1 MPAALFEIL
10 VILFLVLL
18 NGLFAMSEM
27 AVVSA
32 RKSRLQ
38 QGVQENEPGAGAA
51 LRLAE
56 KPGRFLS
63 TIQVGITLIGVLSG
77 AIGGATLAESITA
90 WLARFPLLAPYA
102 GPIGI
107 GSVVVLITYLSLVL
121 GELAPKRLA
130 LGNPERIAAAIA
142 GPMSILGRL
151 LGPVVRLLN
160 ISTEAVLKLAGVRGR
175 RRSPVTEEE
184 IELMLEEGAAGGWFA
199 PEERLMIGRVFRL
212 ADRRLSIVMTPRPEI
227 EWLDVN
233 AGEEEICDR
242 LAKSKHS
249 RLPVC
254 EGELDHVLGVV
265 YTKDLLSQMICGD
278 GLDVRRC
285 LRQAPFVPES
295 VEAYDVL
302 EIFRHS
308 PTRLALVMDEYG
320 GLQGLVTP
328 NDLLQALVGE
338 IPEPGEEQIPSA
350 AQQAD
355 DSWLV
360 DGMLPV
366 DELADLLNVP
376 EPQDLLRGVYETL
389 SGLVM
394 AQLGKIPS
402 PGDTFLWEGYRFEV
416 LRMERLRVEQ
426 VRITRAEA
434 EEERNA

>member
-38 QGVQENEPGAGAA
+38 QGVQEKEPGASAA
-51 LRLAE
+51 LRLAD

-77 AIGGATLAESITA
+77 AIGGATLADSITA
-90 WLARFPLLAPYA
+90 WLGRFPFLAPYA
-102 GPIGI
+102 APIGI

-130 LGNPERIAAAIA
+130 LGNPERIAAAVA
-142 GPMSILGRL
+142 RPMGFLGRL

-160 ISTEAVLKLAGVRGR
+160 VSTEAVLRVAGVRGR

-184 IELMLEEGAAGGWFA
+184 IKLMLEEGAAGGWFD
-199 PEERLMIGRVFRL
+199 PEERQMIGRVFRL

-233 AGEEEICDR
+233 ADQAEIRDC
-242 LAKSKHS
+242 LVKSTHS

-254 EGELDHVLGVV
+254 NGDLDHVLGVV
-265 YTKDLLSQMICGD
+265 YSKDLLAQALMGD
-278 GLDVRRC
+278 ALDVRRC

-295 VEAYDVL
+295 VDAYAML

-338 IPEPGEEQIPSA
+338 IPEPGEEQKPSA
-350 AQQAD
+350 VQQTD
-355 DSWLV
+355 GSWLV

-366 DELADLLNVP
+366 DELADLLSVP
-376 EPQDLLRGVYETL
+376 EPQDLLRGLYETV

-394 AQLGKIPS
+394 AELGKIPA
-402 PGDTFLWEGYRFEV
+402 PGDNFLWEEYRFEV

-426 VRITRAEA
+426 VRITRAQAPDEM
-434 EEERNA
+434 NS